1 MHTAVVIEDDTLTA
15 IMISDL
21 LKSEGLVSKIFCS
34 TDDAWH
40 YCENTPPELLIFD
53 WCVPGTISPDIL
65 IRKIQEMD
73 VGTRCICISGL
84 DTSELRQLT
93 GNDLA
98 IEFMP
103 KPVHYEQLLSDIRPS

>member
-1 MHTAVVIEDDTLTA
+1 MQTAVVIEDDTLTA
-15 IMISDL
+15 MMISDL
-21 LKSEGLVSKIFCS
+21 LKSEGFASKIFCS
-34 TDDAWH
+34 TDDAWS
-40 YCENTPPELLIFD
+40 YCEKLPPELLIFD